1 MRDETV
7 RDETMPVDELL
18 VSKFPVVIESVVPA
32 GFPLDANV
40 TLILVLFTTKLVTP
54 GDDVHVYVAIVPL

>member
-1 MRDETV
+1 MRDEIV

-32 GFPLDANV
+32 GFPFAVNI
-40 TLILVLFTTKLVTP
+40 TEILVLFTTKLFTP
-54 GDDVHVYVAIVPL
+54 GLETQV